1 MTQLQ
6 FIPLKTPEGRLC
18 GHARVAGGFV
28 ELQLRADAPGRAAVL
43 TAAGVTEGP
52 VGSRIAVQ
60 GAPVQAVAVHEA
72 GRIRC
77 LGLARGVSLTPEQVR
92 ARLMTPRRAGA
103 EGAARMETDAA
114 RALARAAAQ
123 GEAARAAESAAPAM
137 AQGKGDVPAAP
148 AMAEGTREARAAES
162 AAPAMAQGKGDVPAA
177 PAMAEGTREAQ
188 AAEPAQADGA
198 ARPAERAREKGAAPD
213 AQAPAMAQG
222 RGDVPAAVAQGEAA
236 QAAAQAQADGA
247 ARPAERARE
256 KGAAPDA
263 QAPAMAEGKGD
274 APAAVA
280 QGEAARAAEP
290 AAPVMAEGKGDV
302 PPAPA
307 ETADRPSA
315 PASIEQS
322 AADSESFMALLR
334 RADAA
339 FQRLS
344 RRVEPMPG
352 ADMLPGAPPEP
363 PRRSG
368 RTEDGVRAA
377 AAIAQDTAAPADG
390 AAAEPPELPRMPS
403 AAPAGDGPRRARRL
417 PGELSGWSDEVDR
430 LLEDRAPLPRRDP
443 VANPFPNIFPGAVFE
458 RVTLPGGAAHL
469 AGEWQRGGERM
480 QITAV
485 PGAYSPR
492 PPAHL
497 PDFTRYIRA
506 RSGGYWI
513 RVRPAPRA

>member
-1 MTQLQ
+1 M
-6 FIPLKTPEGRLC
+6 
-18 GHARVAGGFV
+18 
-28 ELQLRADAPGRAAVL
+28 
-43 TAAGVTEGP
+43 
-52 VGSRIAVQ
+52 
-60 GAPVQAVAVHEA
+60 
-72 GRIRC
+72 
-77 LGLARGVSLTPEQVR
+77 
-92 ARLMTPRRAGA
+92 A
-103 EGAARMETDAA
+103 E
-114 RALARAAAQ
+114 
-123 GEAARAAESAAPAM
+123 
-137 AQGKGDVPAAP
+137 GKGDAP
-148 AMAEGTREARAAES
+148 AVM
-162 AAPAMAQGKGDVPAA
+162 
-177 PAMAEGTREAQ
+177 
-188 AAEPAQADGA
+188 
-198 ARPAERAREKGAAPD
+198 
-213 AQAPAMAQG
+213 
-222 RGDVPAAVAQGEAA
+222 AQGEAA
-236 QAAAQAQADGA
+236 QAAE
-247 ARPAERARE
+247 PA
-256 KGAAPDA
+256 
-263 QAPAMAEGKGD
+263 APAMAEGKGD
-274 APAAVA
+274 APA
-280 QGEAARAAEP
+280 
-290 AAPVMAEGKGDV
+290 VM
-302 PPAPA
+302 A

-377 AAIAQDTAAPADG
+377 AAIAQDTDAPADGAAAEPPELPRTSPAAPAGG

-403 AAPAGDGPRRARRL
+403 AAPADGPRRARRL

>member
-123 GEAARAAESAAPAM
+123 GEAAAP
-137 AQGKGDVPAAP
+137 
-148 AMAEGTREARAAES
+148 

-188 AAEPAQADGA
+188 AAEPAL
-198 ARPAERAREKGAAPD
+198 
-213 AQAPAMAQG
+213 
-222 RGDVPAAVAQGEAA
+222 
-236 QAAAQAQADGA
+236 ADGA

-263 QAPAMAEGKGD
+263 QAPAMAERKGD
-274 APAAVA
+274 APAVMA
-280 QGEAARAAEP
+280 QGEAAQAAEP
-290 AAPVMAEGKGDV
+290 ALADGAARRRRAREKGAAPDRGPGHGGGEGGCPGGHGGSPVRAGEHRAERGGFGIVHGAAAPRGRGVPAPV
-302 PPAPA
+302 PACGA
-307 ETADRPSA
+307 HAGRGY
-315 PASIEQS
+315 
-322 AADSESFMALLR
+322 AAR
-334 RADAA
+334 RAAGTAA
-339 FQRLS
+339 AQRADGG
-344 RRVEPMPG
+344 RG
-352 ADMLPGAPPEP
+352 AGGRSHCAGHGRARG
-363 PRRSG
+363 RRSSG
-368 RTEDGVRAA
+368 AAGTPRTSP
-377 AAIAQDTAAPADG
+377 AAPAGG
-390 AAAEPPELPRMPS
+390 AAAEPPELPRTSP

>member
-92 ARLMTPRRAGA
+92 ARLMTPRRADA

-148 AMAEGTREARAAES
+148 AMAEE
-162 AAPAMAQGKGDVPAA
+162 
-177 PAMAEGTREAQ
+177 
-188 AAEPAQADGA
+188 
-198 ARPAERAREKGAAPD
+198 
-213 AQAPAMAQG
+213 
-222 RGDVPAAVAQGEAA
+222 
-236 QAAAQAQADGA
+236 
-247 ARPAERARE
+247 
-256 KGAAPDA
+256 
-263 QAPAMAEGKGD
+263 KGD
-274 APAAVA
+274 APA
-280 QGEAARAAEP
+280 G
-290 AAPVMAEGKGDV
+290 M
-302 PPAPA
+302 
-307 ETADRPSA
+307 ADRPSA

-377 AAIAQDTAAPADG
+377 AAIAQDTDAPADGSEAEPPEAPRMPPAAPADG
-390 AAAEPPELPRMPS
+390 AAAEPPAGIS
-403 AAPAGDGPRRARRL
+403 APA
-417 PGELSGWSDEVDR
+417 ELDD
-430 LLEDRAPLPRRDP
+430 
-443 VANPFPNIFPGAVFE
+443 
-458 RVTLPGGAAHL
+458 
-469 AGEWQRGGERM
+469 
-480 QITAV
+480 
-485 PGAYSPR
+485 
-492 PPAHL
+492 
-497 PDFTRYIRA
+497 
-506 RSGGYWI
+506 
-513 RVRPAPRA
+513 

>member
-123 GEAARAAESAAPAM
+123 GEAARAAE
-137 AQGKGDVPAAP
+137 PAAP
-148 AMAEGTREARAAES
+148 AMAEGKGD
-162 AAPAMAQGKGDVPAA
+162 APAVM
-177 PAMAEGTREAQ
+177 
-188 AAEPAQADGA
+188 
-198 ARPAERAREKGAAPD
+198 
-213 AQAPAMAQG
+213 
-222 RGDVPAAVAQGEAA
+222 AQGEAA
-236 QAAAQAQADGA
+236 QAAEPALADGA

-274 APAAVA
+274 APA
-280 QGEAARAAEP
+280 
-290 AAPVMAEGKGDV
+290 VMAE
-302 PPAPA
+302 
-307 ETADRPSA
+307 TSDRPSA

-390 AAAEPPELPRMPS
+390 AAAEPSEAPRTSPAAPADGAAAEPPEAPRMAPAAPADGAAAEPPEAPRMPP

>member
-1 MTQLQ
+1 
-6 FIPLKTPEGRLC
+6 
-18 GHARVAGGFV
+18 
-28 ELQLRADAPGRAAVL
+28 
-43 TAAGVTEGP
+43 
-52 VGSRIAVQ
+52 
-60 GAPVQAVAVHEA
+60 
-72 GRIRC
+72 
-77 LGLARGVSLTPEQVR
+77 
-92 ARLMTPRRAGA
+92 
-103 EGAARMETDAA
+103 
-114 RALARAAAQ
+114 
-123 GEAARAAESAAPAM
+123 
-137 AQGKGDVPAAP
+137 
-148 AMAEGTREARAAES
+148 
-162 AAPAMAQGKGDVPAA
+162 
-177 PAMAEGTREAQ
+177 
-188 AAEPAQADGA
+188 
-198 ARPAERAREKGAAPD
+198 
-213 AQAPAMAQG
+213 
-222 RGDVPAAVAQGEAA
+222 
-236 QAAAQAQADGA
+236 
-247 ARPAERARE
+247 
-256 KGAAPDA
+256 
-263 QAPAMAEGKGD
+263 MAEGKGD
-274 APAAVA
+274 APA
-280 QGEAARAAEP
+280 
-290 AAPVMAEGKGDV
+290 VM
-302 PPAPA
+302 A

-377 AAIAQDTAAPADG
+377 AAIAQDTAAPAGGAAAEPPEPPRRSGRTEDGVRAAAAIAQDTAAPAGG
-390 AAAEPPELPRMPS
+390 AAAEPPELPRTSP
-403 AAPAGDGPRRARRL
+403 AAPADGPRRARRL

-458 RVTLPGGAAHL
+458 CVTLPGGAAHL

>member
-28 ELQLRADAPGRAAVL
+28 ELQLRAGAPGRAAVL

-123 GEAARAAESAAPAM
+123 GEAARAAAQAM
-137 AQGKGDVPAAP
+137 AEEKGDVPAAP
-148 AMAEGTREARAAES
+148 AMAEEKGD
-162 AAPAMAQGKGDVPAA
+162 APAVM
-177 PAMAEGTREAQ
+177 
-188 AAEPAQADGA
+188 
-198 ARPAERAREKGAAPD
+198 
-213 AQAPAMAQG
+213 
-222 RGDVPAAVAQGEAA
+222 AQGEAA
-236 QAAAQAQADGA
+236 QAAEPALADGA

-274 APAAVA
+274 APAAPA
-280 QGEAARAAEP
+280 PADGAARPAERAREKG
-290 AAPVMAEGKGDV
+290 AAPDAQAPAMAEGKGDA
-302 PPAPA
+302 PAVMA
-307 ETADRPSA
+307 ETADRPFA

-390 AAAEPPELPRMPS
+390 AAAEPPELPRTSP

-417 PGELSGWSDEVDR
+417 PGEPSGWSDEVDR

>member
-92 ARLMTPRRAGA
+92 ARLMTPRRADA

-148 AMAEGTREARAAES
+148 AMAEGTREA
-162 AAPAMAQGKGDVPAA
+162 
-177 PAMAEGTREAQ
+177 Q
-188 AAEPAQADGA
+188 AAEPALADGA

-222 RGDVPAAVAQGEAA
+222 EAA
-236 QAAAQAQADGA
+236 RAVE
-247 ARPAERARE
+247 PA
-256 KGAAPDA
+256 
-263 QAPAMAEGKGD
+263 APAMAEGKGD
-274 APAAVA
+274 APAA
-280 QGEAARAAEP
+280 
-290 AAPVMAEGKGDV
+290 
-302 PPAPA
+302 PAPA
-307 ETADRPSA
+307 DGAARPAERAQAEETADRPSA

-377 AAIAQDTAAPADG
+377 AAIAQDTAAPADGAAAEPPELPRTSPAAPAGG

>member
-28 ELQLRADAPGRAAVL
+28 ELQLRAGAPGRAAVL

-92 ARLMTPRRAGA
+92 ARLMTPRRADA

-148 AMAEGTREARAAES
+148 AMAEGTREA
-162 AAPAMAQGKGDVPAA
+162 
-177 PAMAEGTREAQ
+177 Q
-188 AAEPAQADGA
+188 AAEPALADGA

-222 RGDVPAAVAQGEAA
+222 KGDALA
-236 QAAAQAQADGA
+236 
-247 ARPAERARE
+247 
-256 KGAAPDA
+256 
-263 QAPAMAEGKGD
+263 APAMAQGKGD
-274 APAAVA
+274 VPAAVA

-290 AAPVMAEGKGDV
+290 AAPAMAEGKGDA
-302 PPAPA
+302 PATPAPA
-307 ETADRPSA
+307 DGAARPAERAQAEETADRPSA

-377 AAIAQDTAAPADG
+377 AAIAQDTAAPAD
-390 AAAEPPELPRMPS
+390 AAVPEPPSAPHTPS
-403 AAPAGDGPRRARRL
+403 AAPAGDGPRRVRRL

>member
-28 ELQLRADAPGRAAVL
+28 ELQLRAGAPGRAAVL

-92 ARLMTPRRAGA
+92 ARLMTPRRADA
-103 EGAARMETDAA
+103 EGAARMETDAP

-123 GEAARAAESAAPAM
+123 GEA
-137 AQGKGDVPAAP
+137 
-148 AMAEGTREARAAES
+148 ARAAES

-213 AQAPAMAQG
+213 AQAPAMAEG
-222 RGDVPAAVAQGEAA
+222 KGDAPAAPAMAEGKGDVPA
-236 QAAAQAQADGA
+236 
-247 ARPAERARE
+247 
-256 KGAAPDA
+256 
-263 QAPAMAEGKGD
+263 APAMAEGKGD
-274 APAAVA
+274 APA
-280 QGEAARAAEP
+280 
-290 AAPVMAEGKGDV
+290 VMAE
-302 PPAPA
+302 
-307 ETADRPSA
+307 TSDRPSA

-390 AAAEPPELPRMPS
+390 AAAEPPELTRTSPAAPADGAAAEPPEAPRMPP

>member
-92 ARLMTPRRAGA
+92 ARLMTPRRADA

-123 GEAARAAESAAPAM
+123 GEAAAP
-137 AQGKGDVPAAP
+137 
-148 AMAEGTREARAAES
+148 

-188 AAEPAQADGA
+188 AAEPAL
-198 ARPAERAREKGAAPD
+198 
-213 AQAPAMAQG
+213 
-222 RGDVPAAVAQGEAA
+222 
-236 QAAAQAQADGA
+236 ADGA

-274 APAAVA
+274 VPAVMA
-280 QGEAARAAEP
+280 QGEAARAVEP
-290 AAPVMAEGKGDV
+290 AAPAMAEEKGD
-302 PPAPA
+302 APA
-307 ETADRPSA
+307 VMADRPSA

>member
-92 ARLMTPRRAGA
+92 ARLMTPRRADA

-114 RALARAAAQ
+114 RAL
-123 GEAARAAESAAPAM
+123 
-137 AQGKGDVPAAP
+137 
-148 AMAEGTREARAAES
+148 ARAAES

-188 AAEPAQADGA
+188 AAEPAL
-198 ARPAERAREKGAAPD
+198 
-213 AQAPAMAQG
+213 
-222 RGDVPAAVAQGEAA
+222 
-236 QAAAQAQADGA
+236 ADGA

-274 APAAVA
+274 APAVMA
-280 QGEAARAAEP
+280 QGEAARAVEP
-290 AAPVMAEGKGDV
+290 AAPAMAEGKGDA
-302 PPAPA
+302 PAVMA

-390 AAAEPPELPRMPS
+390 AAAEPPELPRTSP

>member
-28 ELQLRADAPGRAAVL
+28 ELQLRAGAPGRAAVL

-92 ARLMTPRRAGA
+92 ARLMTPRRADA

-137 AQGKGDVPAAP
+137 AQGKGD
-148 AMAEGTREARAAES
+148 M
-162 AAPAMAQGKGDVPAA
+162 PAA

-188 AAEPAQADGA
+188 AAEPALADGA
-198 ARPAERAREKGAAPD
+198 ARPAERAREKGAT
-213 AQAPAMAQG
+213 
-222 RGDVPAAVAQGEAA
+222 
-236 QAAAQAQADGA
+236 
-247 ARPAERARE
+247 
-256 KGAAPDA
+256 PDA

-274 APAAVA
+274 APAVMA

-290 AAPVMAEGKGDV
+290 AAPAMAEEKGDA
-302 PPAPA
+302 PAVMA

-403 AAPAGDGPRRARRL
+403 AAPADGPRRARRL

>member
-92 ARLMTPRRAGA
+92 ARLMTPRRADA
-103 EGAARMETDAA
+103 EGATRMETDAA

-123 GEAARAAESAAPAM
+123 GEAARAAE
-137 AQGKGDVPAAP
+137 PAAP
-148 AMAEGTREARAAES
+148 AMAEGKGD
-162 AAPAMAQGKGDVPAA
+162 APAVM
-177 PAMAEGTREAQ
+177 
-188 AAEPAQADGA
+188 
-198 ARPAERAREKGAAPD
+198 
-213 AQAPAMAQG
+213 
-222 RGDVPAAVAQGEAA
+222 AQGEAA
-236 QAAAQAQADGA
+236 QAAEPALADGA

-274 APAAVA
+274 APA
-280 QGEAARAAEP
+280 
-290 AAPVMAEGKGDV
+290 VMAE
-302 PPAPA
+302 
-307 ETADRPSA
+307 TSDRPSA

-390 AAAEPPELPRMPS
+390 AAAEPPEAPRTSPAAPADGAAAEPPEAPRMPP

>member
-1 MTQLQ
+1 MAEE
-6 FIPLKTPEGRLC
+6 KG
-18 GHARVAGGFV
+18 
-28 ELQLRADAPGRAAVL
+28 DAPAV
-43 TAAGVTEGP
+43 
-52 VGSRIAVQ
+52 
-60 GAPVQAVAVHEA
+60 
-72 GRIRC
+72 
-77 LGLARGVSLTPEQVR
+77 
-92 ARLMTPRRAGA
+92 M
-103 EGAARMETDAA
+103 
-114 RALARAAAQ
+114 AQ
-123 GEAARAAESAAPAM
+123 GEAAQAAE
-137 AQGKGDVPAAP
+137 PAAP
-148 AMAEGTREARAAES
+148 AMAEG
-162 AAPAMAQGKGDVPAA
+162 KGDVPAA
-177 PAMAEGTREAQ
+177 
-188 AAEPAQADGA
+188 
-198 ARPAERAREKGAAPD
+198 
-213 AQAPAMAQG
+213 
-222 RGDVPAAVAQGEAA
+222 V
-236 QAAAQAQADGA
+236 
-247 ARPAERARE
+247 
-256 KGAAPDA
+256 
-263 QAPAMAEGKGD
+263 AMAEGKGD
-274 APAAVA
+274 APA
-280 QGEAARAAEP
+280 
-290 AAPVMAEGKGDV
+290 VM
-302 PPAPA
+302 A

-390 AAAEPPELPRMPS
+390 AAAEPPEAPRTSPAAPADGAAAEPPELPRTSPAAPADGAAAEPPELPRMPS
-403 AAPAGDGPRRARRL
+403 AAPAGDGPRRVRRL

>member
-1 MTQLQ
+1 MAEE
-6 FIPLKTPEGRLC
+6 KG
-18 GHARVAGGFV
+18 
-28 ELQLRADAPGRAAVL
+28 DAPAAV
-43 TAAGVTEGP
+43 
-52 VGSRIAVQ
+52 
-60 GAPVQAVAVHEA
+60 
-72 GRIRC
+72 
-77 LGLARGVSLTPEQVR
+77 
-92 ARLMTPRRAGA
+92 
-103 EGAARMETDAA
+103 
-114 RALARAAAQ
+114 AQ
-123 GEAARAAESAAPAM
+123 GEA
-137 AQGKGDVPAAP
+137 
-148 AMAEGTREARAAES
+148 
-162 AAPAMAQGKGDVPAA
+162 
-177 PAMAEGTREAQ
+177 AQ
-188 AAEPAQADGA
+188 AAEPALADGA

-222 RGDVPAAVAQGEAA
+222 EAA
-236 QAAAQAQADGA
+236 RAVE
-247 ARPAERARE
+247 PA
-256 KGAAPDA
+256 
-263 QAPAMAEGKGD
+263 APAMAEGKGD
-274 APAAVA
+274 APAA
-280 QGEAARAAEP
+280 
-290 AAPVMAEGKGDV
+290 
-302 PPAPA
+302 PAPA
-307 ETADRPSA
+307 DGAARPAERAQAEETADRPSA

-377 AAIAQDTAAPADG
+377 AAIAQDTAAPADGAAAEPPELPRTSPAAPAGG

>member
-28 ELQLRADAPGRAAVL
+28 ELQLRAGAPGRAAVL

-92 ARLMTPRRAGA
+92 ARLMTPRRADA
-103 EGAARMETDAA
+103 EGAACMETDAA

-137 AQGKGDVPAAP
+137 AQGKGDA
-148 AMAEGTREARAAES
+148 
-162 AAPAMAQGKGDVPAA
+162 
-177 PAMAEGTREAQ
+177 
-188 AAEPAQADGA
+188 
-198 ARPAERAREKGAAPD
+198 
-213 AQAPAMAQG
+213 
-222 RGDVPAAVAQGEAA
+222 PAAVAQGEAA
-236 QAAAQAQADGA
+236 RAAEPALADGA

-274 APAAVA
+274 APAVMA
-280 QGEAARAAEP
+280 QGEAARAVEP
-290 AAPVMAEGKGDV
+290 AAPAMAEGKGDA
-302 PPAPA
+302 PAVMA

-377 AAIAQDTAAPADG
+377 AAIVQDTAAPADGAAAEPPELPRTSPAAPADGAAAVPPEAPRMAPAAPADG

-417 PGELSGWSDEVDR
+417 SGELSGWSDEVDR

>member
-28 ELQLRADAPGRAAVL
+28 ELQLRAGAPGRAAVL

-92 ARLMTPRRAGA
+92 ARLMTPRRADA

-148 AMAEGTREARAAES
+148 AMAEGTREA
-162 AAPAMAQGKGDVPAA
+162 
-177 PAMAEGTREAQ
+177 Q
-188 AAEPAQADGA
+188 AAEPAL
-198 ARPAERAREKGAAPD
+198 
-213 AQAPAMAQG
+213 
-222 RGDVPAAVAQGEAA
+222 
-236 QAAAQAQADGA
+236 ADGA

-274 APAAVA
+274 VPAVMAQGEAARAVEPALADGAARPAERAREKGAAPDAQAPAMAQGKGDALAAPAMAQGKGDVPAAVA

-290 AAPVMAEGKGDV
+290 AAPAMAEGKGDA
-302 PPAPA
+302 PATPAPA
-307 ETADRPSA
+307 DGAARPAERAQAEETADRPSA

-377 AAIAQDTAAPADG
+377 AAIAQDTAAPAD
-390 AAAEPPELPRMPS
+390 AAVPEPPSAPHTPS
-403 AAPAGDGPRRARRL
+403 AAPAGDGPRRVRRL

>member
-123 GEAARAAESAAPAM
+123 GEAARAAEPAL
-137 AQGKGDVPAAP
+137 
-148 AMAEGTREARAAES
+148 
-162 AAPAMAQGKGDVPAA
+162 
-177 PAMAEGTREAQ
+177 
-188 AAEPAQADGA
+188 
-198 ARPAERAREKGAAPD
+198 
-213 AQAPAMAQG
+213 
-222 RGDVPAAVAQGEAA
+222 
-236 QAAAQAQADGA
+236 ADGA

-274 APAAVA
+274 APA
-280 QGEAARAAEP
+280 
-290 AAPVMAEGKGDV
+290 VMAE
-302 PPAPA
+302 
-307 ETADRPSA
+307 TSDRPSA

-403 AAPAGDGPRRARRL
+403 AAPAGDGPRRVRRL

>member
-114 RALARAAAQ
+114 CALARAAAQ
-123 GEAARAAESAAPAM
+123 GEAA
-137 AQGKGDVPAAP
+137 AP
-148 AMAEGTREARAAES
+148 AMAEEKGD
-162 AAPAMAQGKGDVPAA
+162 APAVMAQGEA
-177 PAMAEGTREAQ
+177 AQ
-188 AAEPAQADGA
+188 AAEPALADGA

-213 AQAPAMAQG
+213 AQAPAMAEEK
-222 RGDVPAAVAQGEAA
+222 GDVPAAPAMADETREA
-236 QAAAQAQADGA
+236 QAAEPALADGA

-274 APAAVA
+274 APA
-280 QGEAARAAEP
+280 
-290 AAPVMAEGKGDV
+290 VM
-302 PPAPA
+302 A

-390 AAAEPPELPRMPS
+390 AAAEPPEAPRTSP
-403 AAPAGDGPRRARRL
+403 AAPADGAAAEPPELPRTSPAAPADGAAAEPPEAPRTSPAAPADGPRRARRL

>member
-28 ELQLRADAPGRAAVL
+28 ELQLRAGAPGRAAVL

-92 ARLMTPRRAGA
+92 ARLMTPRRADA

-148 AMAEGTREARAAES
+148 AMAEGTREA
-162 AAPAMAQGKGDVPAA
+162 
-177 PAMAEGTREAQ
+177 Q
-188 AAEPAQADGA
+188 AAEPAL
-198 ARPAERAREKGAAPD
+198 
-213 AQAPAMAQG
+213 
-222 RGDVPAAVAQGEAA
+222 
-236 QAAAQAQADGA
+236 ADGA

-274 APAAVA
+274 APA
-280 QGEAARAAEP
+280 
-290 AAPVMAEGKGDV
+290 VM
-302 PPAPA
+302 
-307 ETADRPSA
+307 ADRPSA

-377 AAIAQDTAAPADG
+377 AGIAQDTDAPADG
-390 AAAEPPELPRMPS
+390 AAAEPPELPRTSP

>member
-92 ARLMTPRRAGA
+92 ARLMTPRRADA

-148 AMAEGTREARAAES
+148 AMAEGTREA
-162 AAPAMAQGKGDVPAA
+162 
-177 PAMAEGTREAQ
+177 Q
-188 AAEPAQADGA
+188 AAEPAL
-198 ARPAERAREKGAAPD
+198 
-213 AQAPAMAQG
+213 
-222 RGDVPAAVAQGEAA
+222 
-236 QAAAQAQADGA
+236 ADGA

-274 APAAVA
+274 APAVMAQGEAAQAVEPAAPAMAEGTREAQAAEPALADGAARPAERAREKGAAPDAQAPAMAEEKGDAPAVMA

-290 AAPVMAEGKGDV
+290 AAPAMAEGKGDA
-302 PPAPA
+302 PAVMA

-390 AAAEPPELPRMPS
+390 AAAEPPEAPRMPS

-430 LLEDRAPLPRRDP
+430 LLEDRAPLPRHDP

>member
-92 ARLMTPRRAGA
+92 ARLMTPRRADA
-103 EGAARMETDAA
+103 EEAARMETDAA

-123 GEAARAAESAAPAM
+123 GEAARAAEP
-137 AQGKGDVPAAP
+137 
-148 AMAEGTREARAAES
+148 

-213 AQAPAMAQG
+213 AQAPAMA
-222 RGDVPAAVAQGEAA
+222 
-236 QAAAQAQADGA
+236 
-247 ARPAERARE
+247 
-256 KGAAPDA
+256 
-263 QAPAMAEGKGD
+263 EGKGD
-274 APAAVA
+274 APA
-280 QGEAARAAEP
+280 
-290 AAPVMAEGKGDV
+290 VM
-302 PPAPA
+302 A

-377 AAIAQDTAAPADG
+377 AAVAQDTDAPADG
-390 AAAEPPELPRMPS
+390 AAAEPPELPRTSPAAPADGAAAEPPEAPRMPP

>member
-28 ELQLRADAPGRAAVL
+28 ELQLRAGAPGRAAVL

-123 GEAARAAESAAPAM
+123 GEAARAVE
-137 AQGKGDVPAAP
+137 PAAP
-148 AMAEGTREARAAES
+148 AMAEEKGD
-162 AAPAMAQGKGDVPAA
+162 APAAVAQGEA
-177 PAMAEGTREAQ
+177 AQ
-188 AAEPAQADGA
+188 AAEPALADGA

-222 RGDVPAAVAQGEAA
+222 KGDVPAAT
-236 QAAAQAQADGA
+236 
-247 ARPAERARE
+247 
-256 KGAAPDA
+256 
-263 QAPAMAEGKGD
+263 AMAEGKGD
-274 APAAVA
+274 APA
-280 QGEAARAAEP
+280 
-290 AAPVMAEGKGDV
+290 VMAE
-302 PPAPA
+302 
-307 ETADRPSA
+307 TSDRPSA

-469 AGEWQRGGERM
+469 AGEWQRSGERM

>member
-92 ARLMTPRRAGA
+92 ARLMTPRRADA
-103 EGAARMETDAA
+103 EEAARMETDAA

-123 GEAARAAESAAPAM
+123 GEAARAAEP
-137 AQGKGDVPAAP
+137 
-148 AMAEGTREARAAES
+148 

-213 AQAPAMAQG
+213 AQAPAMAEG
-222 RGDVPAAVAQGEAA
+222 KGDAPAAVAQREAA
-236 QAAAQAQADGA
+236 QAAEPALADGA

-274 APAAVA
+274 APA
-280 QGEAARAAEP
+280 
-290 AAPVMAEGKGDV
+290 VM
-302 PPAPA
+302 A

-377 AAIAQDTAAPADG
+377 AAVAQDTDAPADG
-390 AAAEPPELPRMPS
+390 AAAEPPELPRTSPAAPADGAAAEPPEAPRMPP

>member
-92 ARLMTPRRAGA
+92 ARLMTPRRADA

-123 GEAARAAESAAPAM
+123 GEAAR
-137 AQGKGDVPAAP
+137 
-148 AMAEGTREARAAES
+148 
-162 AAPAMAQGKGDVPAA
+162 
-177 PAMAEGTREAQ
+177 
-188 AAEPAQADGA
+188 
-198 ARPAERAREKGAAPD
+198 
-213 AQAPAMAQG
+213 
-222 RGDVPAAVAQGEAA
+222 
-236 QAAAQAQADGA
+236 AAAQAQADGA

-274 APAAVA
+274 APAVMA
-280 QGEAARAAEP
+280 QGEAARAVEP
-290 AAPVMAEGKGDV
+290 AAVAMAEGKGDA
-302 PPAPA
+302 PAVMA

-377 AAIAQDTAAPADG
+377 AAIAQDTDAPADGAAAEPPELPRMPSAAPADG

-403 AAPAGDGPRRARRL
+403 AAPADGPRRARRL

>member
-92 ARLMTPRRAGA
+92 ARLMTPRRADA

-123 GEAARAAESAAPAM
+123 GEAAA
-137 AQGKGDVPAAP
+137 PAAP
-148 AMAEGTREARAAES
+148 AMAEEKGDAPAAVAQGEAARAAES

-188 AAEPAQADGA
+188 AAEPAL
-198 ARPAERAREKGAAPD
+198 
-213 AQAPAMAQG
+213 
-222 RGDVPAAVAQGEAA
+222 
-236 QAAAQAQADGA
+236 ADGA

-274 APAAVA
+274 APAVMG

-290 AAPVMAEGKGDV
+290 AAPAMAEEKGD
-302 PPAPA
+302 APA
-307 ETADRPSA
+307 VMADRPSA

-390 AAAEPPELPRMPS
+390 AAAEPPELTRTSPAAPADGAAAEPPELPRMPS
-403 AAPAGDGPRRARRL
+403 AAPAGDGPRRVRRL

>member
-1 MTQLQ
+1 
-6 FIPLKTPEGRLC
+6 
-18 GHARVAGGFV
+18 
-28 ELQLRADAPGRAAVL
+28 
-43 TAAGVTEGP
+43 
-52 VGSRIAVQ
+52 
-60 GAPVQAVAVHEA
+60 
-72 GRIRC
+72 
-77 LGLARGVSLTPEQVR
+77 
-92 ARLMTPRRAGA
+92 
-103 EGAARMETDAA
+103 
-114 RALARAAAQ
+114 
-123 GEAARAAESAAPAM
+123 
-137 AQGKGDVPAAP
+137 
-148 AMAEGTREARAAES
+148 MAEGKAAR
-162 AAPAMAQGKGDVPAA
+162 VV
-177 PAMAEGTREAQ
+177 
-188 AAEPAQADGA
+188 EPALADGA

-213 AQAPAMAQG
+213 AQAPVMAEG
-222 RGDVPAAVAQGEAA
+222 KGDVPAAA
-236 QAAAQAQADGA
+236 
-247 ARPAERARE
+247 
-256 KGAAPDA
+256 
-263 QAPAMAEGKGD
+263 AMAEGKGD
-274 APAAVA
+274 APAVI
-280 QGEAARAAEP
+280 
-290 AAPVMAEGKGDV
+290 
-302 PPAPA
+302 A

-377 AAIAQDTAAPADG
+377 AAIAQDTAAPAGGAAAEPPELPRTSPAAPADG

-403 AAPAGDGPRRARRL
+403 AAPADGPRRARRL

>member
-92 ARLMTPRRAGA
+92 ARLMTPRRADA

-148 AMAEGTREARAAES
+148 AMAEGTREA
-162 AAPAMAQGKGDVPAA
+162 
-177 PAMAEGTREAQ
+177 Q
-188 AAEPAQADGA
+188 AAEPALADGA
-198 ARPAERAREKGAAPD
+198 ARPAERAREKGAT
-213 AQAPAMAQG
+213 
-222 RGDVPAAVAQGEAA
+222 
-236 QAAAQAQADGA
+236 
-247 ARPAERARE
+247 
-256 KGAAPDA
+256 PDA

-274 APAAVA
+274 APAVMA

-290 AAPVMAEGKGDV
+290 AAPAMAEEKGD
-302 PPAPA
+302 APA
-307 ETADRPSA
+307 VMADRPSA

-377 AAIAQDTAAPADG
+377 AAIAQDTDAPADGAAAEPPEAPRMPPAAPADG
-390 AAAEPPELPRMPS
+390 AAAEPPELPRTSP
-403 AAPAGDGPRRARRL
+403 AAPADGPRRARRL

>member
-28 ELQLRADAPGRAAVL
+28 ELQLRAGAPGRAAVL

-92 ARLMTPRRAGA
+92 ARLMTPRRADA

-123 GEAARAAESAAPAM
+123 GEA
-137 AQGKGDVPAAP
+137 
-148 AMAEGTREARAAES
+148 ARAAES

-213 AQAPAMAQG
+213 AQAPAMAEG
-222 RGDVPAAVAQGEAA
+222 KGDAPAVMAQGEAA
-236 QAAAQAQADGA
+236 QAAE
-247 ARPAERARE
+247 PA
-256 KGAAPDA
+256 
-263 QAPAMAEGKGD
+263 APAMAEGKGD
-274 APAAVA
+274 APA
-280 QGEAARAAEP
+280 
-290 AAPVMAEGKGDV
+290 VM
-302 PPAPA
+302 A

-377 AAIAQDTAAPADG
+377 AAIAQDTDAPADG
-390 AAAEPPELPRMPS
+390 AAAEPPELPRTSP